1 MRAIKKYKPIHLMEF
16 LSELRIRVEESSF
29 LHFEGIL
36 LSNRLAELEENL
48 KINMTKPNHI

>member
-16 LSELRIRVEESSF
+16 LSELCIRVEESSF
-29 LHFEGIL
+29 LYFEGIL
-36 LSNRLAELEENL
+36 LSNKFAELEENL